1 MASNIYFQNSITD
14 QNLLDN
20 INREVIQQAGIDV
33 MYLPRT
39 LVKEDLVMNED
50 VLSKFS
56 NAYQV
61 TAFIKSSDAF
71 GGPGVDAVS
80 KFGLDIRDEL
90 ILVVHAESFKFS
102 TDLTKPVEGDLIYF
116 PHSKGTFEI
125 KFVEDEQPFYQV
137 GKNYVYELTCEVFQ
151 YGEEKI
157 DTGTDVDLEERN
169 NAYAVDLVL
178 TAGGSGTYDVDEEVY
193 QGPNLAN
200 ATGKG
205 VVVSWTAST
214 RTLRVNRIVGT
225 FAINTTITGATSAA
239 AWSQAAATDEQALP
253 TVPYADNKIFE
264 TDGDNV
270 LDFSELD
277 PWSEGDL

>member
-50 VLSKFS
+50 VLSKFT

-90 ILVVHAESFKFS
+90 ILVVHAESFKFA
-102 TDLTKPVEGDLIYF
+102 TDMTKPLEGDLIYF

-157 DTGTDVDLEERN
+157 DTGTDVDKEERD
-169 NAYAVDLVL
+169 NAYAIDLVL
-178 TAGGSGTYDVDEEVY
+178 TAAGGSGNFIVDEQVY
-193 QGPNLAN
+193 QGTSLATAT
-200 ATGKG
+200 ATGI
-205 VVVSWTAST
+205 VASWDSATKT
-214 RTLRVNRIVGT
+214 VRVNRIVGT
-225 FAINTTITGATSAA
+225 FAAPKKVTGVTSAA
-239 AWSQAAATDEQALP
+239 YYDQASVDDQALP